1 MASKTIA
8 LDGETYELLRRRKRS
23 GETFSDV
30 VRRQLRPP
38 AKITD
43 LAGSLSAEP
52 PRVWKE
58 VASTRRATRRRDQTR
73 QERSERSGNRS

>member
-8 LDGETYELLRRRKRS
+8 LDGETYELLRRHKRS

-38 AKITD
+38 TKITD
-43 LAGSLSAEP
+43 LAGSLSDVS

-58 VASTRRATRRRDQTR
+58 VAATNRAARRRDRIR
-73 QERSERSGNRS
+73 QERSERSGTRS